1 MGSIVNCKNAKDIL
15 DKLYLLTDFIE
26 SFSNDKIILKKIK
39 RVALIYRSRAK
50 EKTFLMSENN
60 RESIMYLAEGVTRLA
75 RAFARAKITDDYN
88 RARRELEAYRKELA
102 DAVTKFDLEYATAKG
117 RALFGT
123 IVDKA
128 KGIGDALN
136 REIDKIARKED
147 TDSDGD

>member
-1 MGSIVNCKNAKDIL
+1 
-15 DKLYLLTDFIE
+15 
-26 SFSNDKIILKKIK
+26 
-39 RVALIYRSRAK
+39 
-50 EKTFLMSENN
+50 
-60 RESIMYLAEGVTRLA
+60 MYLADGVTRLA
-75 RAFARAKITDDYN
+75 TAFARAKIADDYN

-102 DAVTKFDLEYATAKG
+102 DAVTKFDLEYAAAKG